1 MTATGRELDL
11 GTWVLGR
18 DFVEAYLA
26 AVENTS
32 AIYHET
38 GAVPPMAVA
47 ARALGAFIQALDL
60 PPGAIHA
67 SQELECVGVLQQ
79 GDEVRCVGRVSRP
92 RKRGD
97 WSLITA
103 EFQASRPGGG
113 TVVAGKSTVL
123 VPASEA
129 VDG

>member
-1 MTATGRELDL
+1 LTATGRELDL

-18 DFVEAYLA
+18 DFVEAYLK
-26 AVENTS
+26 AVGSTS
-32 AIYHET
+32 AVYRET

-67 SQELECVGVLQQ
+67 SQELECGGVLRQ
-79 GDEVRCVGRVSRP
+79 GDRVRCVGRVSRP

-97 WSLITA
+97 WSLMTA